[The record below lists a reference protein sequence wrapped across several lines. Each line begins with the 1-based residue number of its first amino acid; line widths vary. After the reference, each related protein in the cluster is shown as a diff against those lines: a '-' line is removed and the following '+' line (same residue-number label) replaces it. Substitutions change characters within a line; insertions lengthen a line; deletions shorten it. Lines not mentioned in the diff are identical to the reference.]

1 VSSAVENRAAVFTS
15 QPQAVEVY
23 QSGAWWPGELLGW
36 RHDAVGGCQVWVR
49 VILGGL
55 EESAWTDLT
64 SLRLPERP
72 LGEAPEATP
81 RRGPATQEMAAT
93 RVTPVAT
100 PSTPARDLSET
111 ASLPR
116 LRDRSVSP
124 SRATSGTRP
133 AVGRRRAP
141 DNDSSTPRTAPNA
154 GAAGRHRAPADPGRH
169 RAADTGLLP
178 AVTLGGQ
185 DGVTTQR
192 PAVGEGRTIP
202 SPRSGRAADSRGSV
216 PGDVWSASGDPEPE
230 LLTRPMRLS
239 DLGPGSR
246 RPRLDGSLAG
256 V

>member
-1 VSSAVENRAAVFTS
+1 MENRAAVFTS

-36 RHDAVGGCQVWVR
+36 RHDPDGGCQVWVR
-49 VILGGL
+49 VVLGGV

-64 SLRLPERP
+64 ALRLPEP
-72 LGEAPEATP
+72 PQASMPMASP
-81 RRGPATQEMAAT
+81 SRGPVTQEMAAT
-93 RVTPVAT
+93 RVAPSVA
-100 PSTPARDLSET
+100 PSTSARDLAET
-111 ASLPR
+111 ASFPS
-116 LRDRSVSP
+116 LRDRSVP
-124 SRATSGTRP
+124 PTRAAGGVRP
-133 AVGRRRAP
+133 AGGRRRAP
-141 DNDSSTPRTAPNA
+141 EDGSHAPRVVPSA

-185 DGVTTQR
+185 DDLTASR
-192 PAVGEGRTIP
+192 PAPGEARAIP
-202 SPRSGRAADSRGSV
+202 SPRSGRALESLATA
-216 PGDVWSASGDPEPE
+216 PGDAWSTSVDPEPE

>member
-1 VSSAVENRAAVFTS
+1 MENRAAVFTS

-36 RHDAVGGCQVWVR
+36 RHDVDGGCQVWVR
-49 VILGGL
+49 VVLGGI

-64 SLRLPERP
+64 ALRLPERS
-72 LGEAPEATP
+72 LAAAPEAAP
-81 RRGPATQEMAAT
+81 ARGPVTQELAAT
-93 RVTPVAT
+93 RGAQGAT

-116 LRDRSVSP
+116 FRDRPVAP
-124 SRATSGTRP
+124 SRSTGGPRPSG
-133 AVGRRRAP
+133 GRRRAP
-141 DNDSSTPRTAPNA
+141 EDGSSAPRTAPNP

-178 AVTLGGQ
+178 AVGPGGQ
-185 DGVTTQR
+185 DAPTTQR
-192 PAVGEGRTIP
+192 PAVREGRSIP
-202 SPRSGRAADSRGSV
+202 SPRPARAAESLAAAPVDA
-216 PGDVWSASGDPEPE
+216 WSSSIDPEPE

-239 DLGPGSR
+239 DLGPSSR